1 VWTEYRLG
9 AAHFPTT
16 PSRNL
21 YAFVYERSKVLTR
34 NGGRVGLIVQISS
47 ISTPSMETMA
57 AEIRRDM
64 EMTWISNYATR
75 SVEEA
80 A

>member
-1 VWTEYRLG
+1 
-9 AAHFPTT
+9 
-16 PSRNL
+16 
-21 YAFVYERSKVLTR
+21 
-34 NGGRVGLIVQISS
+34 
-47 ISTPSMETMA
+47 METMA